1 MTGRSE
7 EGATVGVAEY
17 GDPAGT
23 AVLWC
28 HGGPSSR
35 LEPRHLDAAAREAG
49 LRIVA
54 LDRPGYGRTPPQPG
68 RSIANWV
75 PQALGQL
82 DRLGIDRAVTV
93 GHSTGGSYALAV
105 AALAPDR
112 TIGAVVAGAITDV
125 RHEPARSSM
134 SKPHALD
141 VWDAPDRDAAIAAAI
156 ASHGIDGSGLRN
168 VTTVLPPSD
177 LALFRDPDR
186 LAEMSDELAEGF
198 TFGLQGYADD
208 RIADGG
214 GWTTFDVGSITCPV
228 VVLHG
233 TLDPLAS
240 PEHARHT
247 ASIVPGARLDLR
259 AGLGHF
265 SILDE
270 VVPTV
275 VELLASGSSRDLP
288 G

>member
-1 MTGRSE
+1 MAEDVDGS
-7 EGATVGVAEY
+7 AVGVAEY
-17 GDPAGT
+17 GDPDGT

-28 HGGPSSR
+28 HGGPGSR
-35 LEPRHLDAAAREAG
+35 LEPRPLGDAAAAAG

-54 LDRPGYGRTPPQPG
+54 VDRPGYGRTPPSPG
-68 RSIANWV
+68 RTIADWV
-75 PQALGQL
+75 PQAIAVL
-82 DRLGIDRAVTV
+82 DDLAIDQAVTV

-112 TIGAVVAGAITDV
+112 ALGVVLAGAMTDM
-125 RHEPARSSM
+125 RDAEARSTM
-134 SKPHALD
+134 SKPHTLD
-141 VWDAPDRDAAIAAAI
+141 VWDAPDRDAAIVAAV
-156 ASHGIDGSGLRN
+156 ASHGIDGSGLRDI
-168 VTTVLPPSD
+168 TTVLPPSD

-186 LAEMSDELAEGF
+186 LAEMSDGLSEGF

-214 GWTTFDVGSITCPV
+214 GWTTFDVAAITCPV

-240 PEHARHT
+240 PAHARHT
-247 ASIVPGARLDLR
+247 AAIVPGAQLDLR
-259 AGLGHF
+259 DELGHF
-265 SILDE
+265 SVLDE

-275 VELLASGSSRDLP
+275 VRLLAG